1 MKKTITIIFAAIM
14 SCIMATAQNSY
25 YYYNGGKKLLTE
37 SRQQVVTISPLT
49 GLSVSPP
56 AGLSLIKSVSDSRS
70 RINVYKIGPAQTVA
84 QVKAAAQEVPG
95 RAKILSCYVSES
107 GLELAPTGYVYVKLK
122 SANDYQTLKSEAEK
136 RGMEIVE
143 QNKFMPLWYT
153 LRVKD
158 AGKTAPVDAANA
170 LYETG
175 LFESSS
181 PDFHFD
187 ALEFSYDPDI
197 SSQWGL
203 YNSQYEGMDIS
214 ISSAWNYATG
224 NGIKIAIVDEGV
236 ELTHQDL
243 AANIYHLS
251 YDTETGT
258 SPSQVYGDHGTHCAG
273 IAAAVRNNGIQ
284 IAGVA
289 PDAKIMPTSTDF
301 SSSKGVSDLADGINW
316 AWMNGADVISCSWN
330 SSESDIIKEAIDNA
344 VTRGRS
350 GKGCVFVKSAGNTYG
365 AISFPGD
372 YRKEV
377 LAVANMTVSG
387 TLNISSAYGDN
398 QFVTAPGT
406 DILSTVLNNAT
417 AKMSGTSMAAPHVA
431 GVAALILERNPRLTA
446 EKVREIIGKHAKK
459 VGAFSYGTT
468 KEFGSWNKYYGYGLV
483 NAYEAVIN
491 TPRN

>member
-1 MKKTITIIFAAIM
+1 MKKTISIIFAAII

-25 YYYNGGKKLLTE
+25 YYYDGGKKQLTE
-37 SRQQVVTISPLT
+37 SSQQVVTISPLT
-49 GLSVSPP
+49 AVVARPP
-56 AGLSLIKSVSDSRS
+56 VGLSLIKSVSDSRS
-70 RINVYKIGPAQTVA
+70 RINVYKISPAQTVA
-84 QVKAAAQEVPG
+84 QVKAAAQQEG
-95 RAKILSCYVSES
+95 GGAKILSCYVSES

-122 SANDYQTLKSEAEK
+122 SANDYQTLKSKAEEH
-136 RGMEIVE
+136 GMEIVE

-158 AGKTAPVDAANA
+158 TAETPPVDAANA
-170 LYETG
+170 MYETG

-214 ISSAWNYATG
+214 ISPAWNYATG

-258 SPSQVYGDHGTHCAG
+258 SPSQVYGSHGTHCAG

-289 PDAKIMPTSTDF
+289 PDAKLMVTSTDLDNSTF
-301 SSSKGVSDLADGINW
+301 MSKLADGINW
-316 AWMNGADVISCSWN
+316 AWMNGADVISCSWGCDEN
-330 SSESDIIKEAIDNA
+330 DLIKDAIDNA
-344 VTRGRS
+344 VTRGRD

-377 LAVANMTVSG
+377 LAVGNMVVSG
-387 TLNISSAYGDN
+387 AIHLSSARGDN
-398 QFVTAPGT
+398 MFVAAPGT
-406 DILSTVLNNAT
+406 EIISTVLNN
-417 AKMSGTSMAAPHVA
+417 KIGEMSGTSMAAPHVA

-446 EKVREIIGKHAKK
+446 EKVREIIGEHAKK
-459 VGAFSYGTT
+459 VGAFSYNTT
-468 KEFGSWNKYYGYGLV
+468 KEFGTWNKYYGYGLV
-483 NAYEAVIN
+483 NAYESVIN

>member
-316 AWMNGADVISCSWN
+316 AWMNGADVISCSC
-330 SSESDIIKEAIDNA
+330 
-344 VTRGRS
+344 
-350 GKGCVFVKSAGNTYG
+350 KGCVFVKSAGNTYG